1 VETVILTQVKTIAV
15 ARTTVVHPAQWDD
28 FFLRVS
34 ALAESIAL
42 LHDADGM
49 RTLRQWTGWWVS
61 LISVV
66 AVSCTTPGNTGAGG
80 APSSREGAFVD
91 FYVDSDD
98 ELCWFVAQAPQSAG
112 PFKKVFY
119 QTTPQPG
126 RVLRLPVRPGQS
138 FFRVSLVNRVV
149 VETTPVEV
157 TTVPGQ
163 VTPVAIVLTPAGA
176 VQVQR
181 DELGAHATVRG
192 TIRTR
197 RLEYG
202 PDQSY
207 RLAGHPE
214 SPVPFQT
221 IDQMPYSGAV
231 GK

>member
-1 VETVILTQVKTIAV
+1 MPV
-15 ARTTVVHPAQWDD
+15 
-28 FFLRVS
+28 LR
-34 ALAESIAL
+34 
-42 LHDADGM
+42 HDATAM
-49 RTLRQWTGWWVS
+49 RTLRQWTGWWLS

-66 AVSCTTPGNTGAGG
+66 AVSCTTPEHAGG
-80 APSSREGAFVD
+80 GGGGTAPREGAFVD
-91 FYVDSDD
+91 FHIDSDD
-98 ELCWFVAQAPQSAG
+98 EICWFVAQAPQASG
-112 PFKKVFY
+112 PYKKVFY
-119 QTTPQPG
+119 QTTPHPG
-126 RVLRLPVRPGQS
+126 RVLRLPVRPGSS

-149 VETTPVEV
+149 IETTPMEV
-157 TTVPGQ
+157 TTLPGQ
-163 VTPVAIVLTPAGA
+163 ITPVAIVLTPAGA

-207 RLAGHPE
+207 RLTGLPE

-221 IDQMPYSGAV
+221 IDQMPYSGPD